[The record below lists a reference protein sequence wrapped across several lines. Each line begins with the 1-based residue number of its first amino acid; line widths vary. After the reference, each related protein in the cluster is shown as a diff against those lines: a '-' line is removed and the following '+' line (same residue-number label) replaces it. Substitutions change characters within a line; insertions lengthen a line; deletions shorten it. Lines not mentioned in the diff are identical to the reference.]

1 MTSSTSPLRHV
12 ILCPVGSAGD
22 VHPLLGLGRVLRQRG
37 VRVTLATAGYFRRQA
52 EDEGFE
58 FLDTLPDADFRAMVG
73 DPRIWQPRHAVRL
86 VMSQGVRPILERLYR
101 LIERH
106 QTPDETLLVGTSLAI
121 PARVAQEKL
130 GIPLVTV
137 HLAPSLFRSNHEGP
151 RLKPAMVHVGPAWF
165 RRAQWWFADRFLVDP
180 CITPWLNEF
189 RHSLGLPPVTR
200 VMADWWNSPLRIL
213 GMFPSWFFPPQPDW
227 PSQLRLTG
235 FPLYSEEGVTAPS
248 AEVAE
253 FMQAGSPPL
262 VFTPGSAN
270 VFGGEFFA
278 AAADAC
284 VRLGRRG
291 LLLTRFP
298 EQIPT
303 NLPATVR
310 HVDFVPFRWLI
321 PRAAALVHHGGVGTM
336 SQALAAGVPQVIM
349 PLAFDQHDNAHR
361 CEHLGVARTL
371 PPSRFRG
378 PALAALLAGLLDN
391 PAVATRCRAAALQI
405 AGHDGLA
412 TACDELERAWDEHRQ
427 SRQSTPHLHPKAG

>member
-1 MTSSTSPLRHV
+1 MTHTVPPLRHV

-37 VRVTLATAGYFRRQA
+37 VRVTFATAGYFRRQA
-52 EDEGFE
+52 EEEGFE
-58 FLDTLPDADFRAMVG
+58 FLDTLPAADFKAMVS

-86 VMSQGVRPILERLYR
+86 VMSQGVRPILEPLYR

-106 QTPDETLLVGTSLAI
+106 HVPGQTLLVGTSLAI

-151 RLKPAMVHVGPAWF
+151 RLQPALVHVGPGWF

-180 CITPWLNEF
+180 AITPWLNDF
-189 RHSLGLPPVTR
+189 RRSLGLPPVSR
-200 VMADWWNSPLRIL
+200 VMAEWWNSPLRIL
-213 GMFPSWFFPPQPDW
+213 GLFPPWFFPPQPDW

-235 FPLYSEEGVTAPS
+235 FPLYSEEGVTPPS

-253 FMQAGSPPL
+253 FLGSGSPPV

-270 VFGGEFFA
+270 VFGAEFFA

-284 VRLGRRG
+284 QRLGRRG

-298 EQIPT
+298 EQIPAR
-303 NLPATVR
+303 LPATVR
-310 HVDFVPFRWLI
+310 HFDFVPFGWLI

-361 CEHLGVARTL
+361 CEKLGVSRTL
-371 PPSRFRG
+371 PPSQFRG
-378 PALAALLAGLLDN
+378 PALAGLLGELLGNSQVAANCQEAARQLAG
-391 PAVATRCRAAALQI
+391 Q
-405 AGHDGLA
+405 DGLSA
-412 TACDELERAWDEHRQ
+412 ACDELERAWAEHHR
-427 SRQSTPHLHPKAG
+427 RTT